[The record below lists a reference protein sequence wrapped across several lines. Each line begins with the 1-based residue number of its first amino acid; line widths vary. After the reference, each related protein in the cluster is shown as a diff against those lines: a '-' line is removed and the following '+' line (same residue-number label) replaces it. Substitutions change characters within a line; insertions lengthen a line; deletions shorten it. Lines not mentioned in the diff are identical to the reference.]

1 LSNGQTGR
9 PDYIAVHLWKLEA
22 VRRTGIGALHVAVN
36 TQESRDQNFLAVS
49 WNWDHRDEE
58 PGAGPIS
65 LRLNLDSPLLE
76 RKLAC
81 PGRSGQQIQAFRAA
95 AGEDHYRQWSAPN
108 GSVGWCRGVPALAG
122 VGRRWAPIVTRE

>member
-1 LSNGQTGR
+1 MSNGQTGR

-81 PGRSGQQIQAFRAA
+81 PGRSGQPDTGLSRGGRRGPLPSVVGTERFGRVVPRCASLGRGRAA
-95 AGEDHYRQWSAPN
+95 
-108 GSVGWCRGVPALAG
+108 VGANCYS
-122 VGRRWAPIVTRE
+122 